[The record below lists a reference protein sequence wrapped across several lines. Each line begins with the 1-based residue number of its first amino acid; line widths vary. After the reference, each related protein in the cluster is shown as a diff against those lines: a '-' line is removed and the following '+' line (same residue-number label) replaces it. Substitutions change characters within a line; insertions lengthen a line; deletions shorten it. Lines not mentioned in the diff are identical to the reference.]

1 MTTITYTV
9 TSIEPKRAFNS
20 KRFEGVWV
28 VARTLSDNTISGVT
42 YTMDRG
48 IDHVVELI
56 RFDSLQLAKSKAVK
70 EAIKQL
76 NSKYPNA
83 RMSTF

>member
-1 MTTITYTV
+1 MTTTTYTV

-28 VARTLSDNTISGVT
+28 VVRTLSDNTINGVN

-56 RFDSLQLAKSKAVK
+56 RFDTLQLAKSKAVK
-70 EAIKQL
+70 EAIERL
-76 NSKYPNA
+76 NVKYPDA

>member
-1 MTTITYTV
+1 MTTTTYTV
-9 TSIEPKRAFNS
+9 KSIEPKRAFNS
-20 KRFEGVWV
+20 KRIEGVWV
-28 VARTLSDNTISGVT
+28 VVRTLSDNTINGVN

-70 EAIKQL
+70 EAIERL
-76 NSKYPNA
+76 NAKYPDA